1 MRLVK
6 AAKYAPWA
14 AKGLVAVLILV
25 SPLAQAAQDQAQTLD
40 AIQRHRDNRDFGAA
54 MGAAA
59 ELRPPGLRAHHEA
72 EILYS
77 ARSYD
82 AALHKALEAIHS
94 GDRDE
99 LLLLTSVRAA
109 IWVHDS
115 DSASFCQQL
124 LLDRVLAME
133 AGALANH
140 AWYRAESSKT
150 GKMVED
156 LIAGDHATEGAI
168 HRSKSLSL
176 AALGAA
182 LIGLYLARTKSA

>member
-1 MRLVK
+1 MRLIT
-6 AAKYAPWA
+6 AAKCALWA
-14 AKGLVAVLILV
+14 VQGLVAAQILFF
-25 SPLAQAAQDQAQTLD
+25 PLAHGAQDQPRVLD
-40 AIQRHRDNRDFGAA
+40 EIQRHRDNGDFGSA
-54 MGAAA
+54 MVAAA
-59 ELRPPGLRAHHEA
+59 GLQPPGLRAHYEA

-82 AALHKALEAIHS
+82 AALHMALEAIHS

-99 LLLLTSVRAA
+99 FLLLTSVRAA
-109 IWVHDS
+109 IWVLDS

-133 AGALANH
+133 AGDLANH
-140 AWYRAESSKT
+140 EWYRDESTKT
-150 GKMVED
+150 GQMVED
-156 LIAGDHATEGAI
+156 LIAGDHDTEGAI

-182 LIGLYLARTKSA
+182 LIGLYLARAKSR